1 MPAIRSTLTWA
12 NPCAAIQGCTPEHLP
27 GGVGAAVLA
36 QDIVVHVLDAEA
48 EAGHPDLPDRP
59 QLGLGQRSRLALE
72 GDLSCRVPGQRRLQP
87 RRQRLEVA
95 GAYVGGGAAA
105 EVDEPQL
112 AAGDPGG
119 AGVQLHLARHRVEVL
134 PDLRGVLVDV
144 DAEVAELA
152 ALAAERYVQVE
163 AEVGKGLR
171 LRRGVEKGTRR
182 GDVALVPERVRRV
195 VGDED
200 AADLGVGQQVVE
212 AGGRRF
218 REVGGHPGFP
228 KQ

>member
-12 NPCAAIQGCTPEHLP
+12 NPCAAIQGCTRNTSR
-27 GGVGAAVLA
+27 
-36 QDIVVHVLDAEA
+36 VVWARPFSRRMSSFMFSTPRLRRVT
-48 EAGHPDLPDRP
+48 PDLPDRA

-72 GDLSCRVPGQRRLQP
+72 GDLRGRVPRQRPLQAGS
-87 RRQRLEVA
+87 QRLEVA

-152 ALAAERYVQVE
+152 ALAAERHVQVE
-163 AEVGKGLR
+163 AEVGNGLR
-171 LRRGVEKGTRR
+171 RRRGVEKGAGG
-182 GDVALVPERVRRV
+182 GDVALVPEGVGRV

-200 AADLGVGQQVVE
+200 ATHLGVGKQVVE
-212 AGGRRF
+212 GGWSQV
-218 REVGGHPGFP
+218 REDGLSS
-228 KQ
+228 